1 VVAFTKKQRD
11 EQRKEW
17 ERLKVGDRVAIVGP
31 LDQVAVGDVKKVT
44 PKRVTVA
51 ITEQW
56 AMEYGIRGGRELSE
70 FPLSRLR
77 GLATPKE
84 LKVSKKSI
92 APRMVA
98 VLPN

>member
-1 VVAFTKKQRD
+1 MVAFTKKQRD